1 MEKSTTGNII
11 RQVVR
16 WFLRITVLLFVFS
29 LSLVILYRF
38 VNPPV
43 TPLMVIR
50 TFEQL
55 FDEDRSVRIE
65 KEWVDVEEVSQKMVR
80 AIITS
85 EDQNFMTHNG
95 FDFKAIE
102 KAMKYNERHQGRKTR
117 GASTVSQQTAKNVF
131 LWPGRSW
138 FRKGLEVYFTFM
150 IETFWSKKRIME
162 VYLNVVELGDG
173 IYGVEAASQKYYRIP
188 ALRLSSEQSA
198 MLTVCLPSPL
208 RYNPVKP
215 SGYLKRRQQW
225 VIRHMRYRGY
235 PDFDGVKKN

>member
-1 MEKSTTGNII
+1 MERGPVGNII
-11 RQVVR
+11 NQTIR
-16 WFLRITVLLFVFS
+16 WFFRITILLFVFS
-29 LSLVILYRF
+29 LSLVILFRF
-38 VNPPV
+38 INPPV

-50 TFEQL
+50 AIEQL
-55 FDEDRSVRIE
+55 FDENSKVKIE
-65 KEWVDVEEVSQKMVR
+65 KDWVNIEEVSEKMVR

-85 EDQNFMTHNG
+85 EDQNFMTHHG

-102 KAMKYNERHQGRKTR
+102 KAMKYNERYRGRKTR

-138 FRKGLEVYFTFM
+138 LRKGLEVYFTFM

-162 VYLNVVELGDG
+162 VYLNVVELGNG
-173 IYGVEAASQKYYRIP
+173 IYGVEAASHKYYRIP
-188 ALRLSSEQSA
+188 ASRLSAEQSA

-225 VIRHMRYRGY
+225 VIRHMRYRAY
-235 PDFDGVKKN
+235 PDFDGDGK